1 MVWKHVFLEEN
12 LKAQCVYKHW
22 FFFLKQRLKVEV
34 KAIPPPSLCGMI
46 YNFKKKKVKKKKWD
60 KNEVSYRLDNRIL
73 IFQWNQ
79 IKCSN

>member
-22 FFFLKQRLKVEV
+22 FFF
-34 KAIPPPSLCGMI
+34 KAKTQSWSESHPPLPVCWVWYI
-46 YNFKKKKVKKKKWD
+46 IFEKKVKKKKWD

-73 IFQWNQ
+73 IYQWNQ